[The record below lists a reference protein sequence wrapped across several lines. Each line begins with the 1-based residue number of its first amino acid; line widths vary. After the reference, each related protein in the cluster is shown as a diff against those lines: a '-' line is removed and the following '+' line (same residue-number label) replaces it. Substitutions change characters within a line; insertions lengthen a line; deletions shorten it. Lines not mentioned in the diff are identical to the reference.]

1 MNIETVFDIY
11 KAYSLTK
18 ISELNKQ
25 SLIAQYRQNEQ
36 LSQLNDELAKANQT
50 AKQILRN
57 QAKEIEQKEKQH
69 YFKNVVFNLSQAL
82 ELLENEEHVN
92 FRIFASSIFLS
103 PICDAAKDAVQELDE
118 IGDKEYTQNIIKRAN
133 ALSEN
138 DKKHIDSYQETPWST
153 FLSFRSNASQTVLQ
167 NRRTF

>member
-1 MNIETVFDIY
+1 MNIDTIFDIY

-36 LSQLNDELAKANQT
+36 LSQLNDELAKANLT
-50 AKQILRN
+50 SKLILRN

-69 YFKNVVFNLSQAL
+69 YFKNLVFNLSQAL

-92 FRIFASSIFLS
+92 FRIFASNIFLF

-118 IGDKEYTQNIIKRAN
+118 IGDKEYAQNIIKRAN

-138 DKKHIDSYQETPWST
+138 DNYHKEQ
-153 FLSFRSNASQTVLQ
+153 
-167 NRRTF
+167 